1 MSFEGVNLLPWRAMR
16 RTQTLRLR
24 VFVFMTML
32 IMGLC
37 GGGIIAHAIQTLTA
51 EQTARNQRLEA
62 AIFSLDQRIVA
73 IDDLQGTRE
82 RLTERIATLQTLGDD
97 REQALKRFAEIAAI
111 IPQSIT
117 LTHWSLE
124 RSHADVSGIASGIQP
139 IAALLSALEE
149 VDGYA
154 EATLL
159 SITTPADATHNLKL
173 FHIQAEALP

>member
-1 MSFEGVNLLPWRAMR
+1 MSSEGVNLLPWRAMR

-24 VFVFMTML
+24 IMISIAML
-32 IMGLC
+32 IIGLC
-37 GGGIIAHAIQTLTA
+37 AGGIIAHTIQTLTA
-51 EQTARNQRLEA
+51 EQTVRNQRLEA

-73 IDDLQGTRE
+73 IDDLQGTRK
-82 RLTERIATLQTLGDD
+82 RLTERIATLQTLADD
-97 REQALKRFAEIAAI
+97 REQALQRFAEIAAI
-111 IPQSIT
+111 VPESIT

-124 RSHADVSGIASGIQP
+124 RGHADLSGMASGIKP

-149 VDGYA
+149 VNGYA

-159 SITTPADATHNLKL
+159 SITTPAETTHNLKV